1 MDLAGNYLTM
11 YVHKVWSPWHP
22 TSIPTLIILPGEPS
36 WPIKFSSFNKLFFS
50 LKKSFL
56 KIRYLHSPAAREK
69 LDFVSWEIQYLRN
82 TWFSFHIQVFVH
94 FGSIETK
101 DSLSFFGLPK
111 SELQPFFRRIYPSLI
126 VVVFLGSSLF
136 VVLLAFALCFM

>member
-1 MDLAGNYLTM
+1 MDLAGNY
-11 YVHKVWSPWHP
+11 
-22 TSIPTLIILPGEPS
+22 IIHILLYGVVILAPH
-36 WPIKFSSFNKLFFS
+36 IHANIDHFARHAQLAHQIFILQQAVFSF
-50 LKKSFL
+50 KKSFL

-101 DSLSFFGLPK
+101 DRLSFFGLPK